1 MNSSDT
7 GAMPLPPNP
16 APSPPPGS
24 PQDRRG
30 TAWPQADAA
39 HRPGTPWHHRP
50 AGRLAAASALVS
62 LPLAAVGWLDPSA
75 LPAAAAVVG
84 TVLVGLA
91 ARAHRR
97 LLARAAAAEASIARL
112 TTEDPVT
119 GLLNRNALEKSL
131 EQTIARHRRYQGS
144 SALLFLDVD
153 GFKRVNDQW
162 GRQVGD
168 RALGAI
174 GHRLARGLRQGD
186 IAARLGADEFAI
198 ILTGSPLPDHAARVA
213 RRLIGAASEPVI
225 VGEAQ
230 AHVGLSVGVVMV
242 DHESASAEELLR
254 QAELAMYQAKAQGR
268 GTCQFFSK
276 ELGESVRKRLQIE
289 AELRVALREDQFF
302 LEFQPQIDARSGG
315 LCGLEALL
323 RWRHP
328 QRGVVPPLEF
338 IPVAEDT
345 GLIRPIGLRV
355 IDMACA
361 TVAALR
367 AEGFAPPCIAVNVS
381 AHQLDG
387 GNSSLLAE
395 LRAAVARHGLQPGDI
410 ELEMTE
416 SAIMN
421 QPEKQA
427 PLMAA
432 ISREGFKIAIDD
444 FGTGYSSLAYLQ
456 SLPVDK
462 LKIDRSFVRG
472 LPDKRESAIIV
483 ATIASLAR
491 SLGLATVAEGVETEA
506 QSQHLRDL
514 GCDHLQGYL
523 FARPLPV
530 ETLKGWMRERSAE
543 PTAA

>member
-1 MNSSDT
+1 MLS
-7 GAMPLPPNP
+7 AMPP
-16 APSPPPGS
+16 ARTLVPSTPLDA
-24 PQDRRG
+24 QDRRNVAPAHA
-30 TAWPQADAA
+30 TPAA
-39 HRPGTPWHHRP
+39 PATPWHARP
-50 AGRLAAASALVS
+50 SGRLAAAAALVG
-62 LPLAAVGWLDPSA
+62 LPLLATGWLAPSL
-75 LPAAAAVVG
+75 LPTAAAALG
-84 TVLVGLA
+84 TLLVGLG
-91 ARAHRR
+91 AREHR
-97 LLARAAAAEASIARL
+97 LLMRRVAQAEASIARL
-112 TTEDPVT
+112 TTEDAVT
-119 GLLNRNALEKSL
+119 GLLNRHALETAL
-131 EQTIARHRRYQGS
+131 EHTIARHRRYEGS
-144 SALLFLDVD
+144 SALLFLDLD

-174 GHRLARGLRQGD
+174 AGRLSRGLRHCD

-198 ILTGSPLPDHAARVA
+198 ILTGSPQADDAARVA
-213 RRLIGAASEPVI
+213 RRLIAAASEPVI

-230 AHVGLSVGVVMV
+230 AHLGLSVGVVMI
-242 DHESASAEELLR
+242 DRDSTSADELLR

-268 GTCQFFSK
+268 GTCQFFSR
-276 ELGESVRKRLQIE
+276 ELGEAVRKRLQIE

-302 LEFQPQIDARSGG
+302 LEFQPQIDARTGT

-345 GLIRPIGLRV
+345 GMIRPIGLRV
-355 IDMACA
+355 IEMACA

-367 AEGFAPPCIAVNVS
+367 AEGLQPPCIAVNVS
-381 AHQLDG
+381 ARQLEGDG
-387 GNSSLLAE
+387 GTLLAE

-432 ISREGFKIAIDD
+432 INREGFKIAIDD

-472 LPDKRESAIIV
+472 LPDKRESAVIV
-483 ATIASLAR
+483 ASIASLAR

-506 QSQHLRDL
+506 QQQHLREL

-523 FARPLPV
+523 FAKPLPV
-530 ETLKGWMRERSAE
+530 EALKRWMGARSVAQE
-543 PTAA
+543 AAAPA